1 MLITKESILLQCSV
15 KEKEQIIR
23 SMAEH
28 ALQINRI
35 SEVEP
40 FVQAVLHREAEFS
53 TGVGY
58 GIAIPHGKSHVVKEA
73 FVLFCRVEHVDW
85 TSLDGTDV
93 DMIFM
98 IGVPEVDSSNEH
110 LKILALLSRKLMKD
124 DFRQALRVAR
134 SEDEVMDV
142 LTKWEII

>member
-40 FVQAVLHREAEFS
+40 FVQAVLHREAE
-53 TGVGY
+53 
-58 GIAIPHGKSHVVKEA
+58 
-73 FVLFCRVEHVDW
+73 
-85 TSLDGTDV
+85 
-93 DMIFM
+93 
-98 IGVPEVDSSNEH
+98 
-110 LKILALLSRKLMKD
+110 
-124 DFRQALRVAR
+124 
-134 SEDEVMDV
+134 
-142 LTKWEII
+142 